1 MRMIHS
7 RKPPKPIQP
16 DSTGPAM
23 GIQNTK
29 RLHASR
35 KRLSTKDCAALFRT
49 NSSSFSMAKKIIPVI
64 QPNT

>member
-35 KRLSTKDCAALFRT
+35 KRLSTKDCAALFPYKFILFF
-49 NSSSFSMAKKIIPVI
+49 NGQK
-64 QPNT
+64 